1 MSSTETISHWISQ
14 LKAGDPAAAQ
24 PLWERYVDKLVGLA
38 RKKLRG
44 SPRRAADE
52 EDVALSAFDS
62 FCRGAARGRF
72 PLLTDR
78 SDLWGLLIVIT
89 ARKAFDQLR
98 HERSRKQGSGKVS
111 GESAIRKHPGS
122 AEGEEDEED
131 GLAQILGREPS
142 PEVAVIMADEL
153 QQSLGRLTDAELRTV
168 AMCKLEGYTNNEIAA
183 KLGCAESTVE
193 RRLRVIRTLWDD
205 KKAPP

>member
-1 MSSTETISHWISQ
+1 METISHWISQ

-78 SDLWGLLIVIT
+78 NDLWGLLIVIT

-98 HERSRKQGSGKVS
+98 HERSRKQGGGKVS
-111 GESAIRKHPGS
+111 GESAIRKHPAS

-131 GLAQILGREPS
+131 GLAQVLGREPS

-153 QQSLGRLTDAELRTV
+153 QQSMDRLTDAELRTV
-168 AMCKLEGYTNNEIAA
+168 AMCKLEGYTNTEIAA

-205 KKAPP
+205 KKARP